1 MGKNLRGRD
10 LGPGLSQR
18 KDGRYSARFV
28 TKSGKRKEKYF
39 NTLSQARIWLENAR
53 YEDREEVELA
63 PFELVADNI
72 MRDMPAPSEL
82 SEITVDEWF
91 EFWLDNIVPHL
102 AWNTLR
108 NYKDRYKFNI
118 SPVIGRLRM
127 RDVRPMHCKKVLY
140 DMDKDYAGSTIR
152 QTYITMGTMFKA
164 AKMNDVIT
172 KHPMD
177 GVMYTKT
184 VRAKS
189 DIRYLTAAEQ
199 ERFLMVARRSHNAR
213 AYELILETGL
223 RTGELIGLTWDAIDF
238 KHRTLTVNKTLEY
251 RHSRGTWMAGPP
263 KTIASY
269 RTIPLTDKA
278 FDILKEI
285 QERRPFIKQA
295 PELSMTLEYMDRMTG
310 EMETLTMKDLVFI
323 NYRTGMPA
331 KNSSYDTHLYKLCD
345 EGGIRHFSMHVLR
358 HTYATRAIERGVNP
372 KALQQLL
379 GHASLQT
386 TMDKYVHVTDD
397 FKFQAVRQFEGKC

>member
-1 MGKNLRGRD
+1 MGRNLRGRD

-28 TKSGKRKEKYF
+28 SKTGKRKGKYF
-39 NTLSQARIWLENAR
+39 NTLSEARIWLEDAK
-53 YEDREEVELA
+53 YHDRNEIELA
-63 PFELVADNI
+63 PFEMVADSI
-72 MRDMPAPSEL
+72 MKDMPAPSTL

-102 AWNTLR
+102 AYNTLR
-108 NYKDRYKFNI
+108 NYRDRYRMNI

-127 RDVRPMHCKKVLY
+127 RDVRP
-140 DMDKDYAGSTIR
+140 
-152 QTYITMGTMFKA
+152 MFKA

-177 GVMYTKT
+177 GVMYTKA
-184 VRAKS
+184 VRAKN
-189 DIRYLTAAEQ
+189 DIRFLTEEEQ
-199 ERFLMVARRSHNAR
+199 KRFLQVAKRSHNYR
-213 AYELILETGL
+213 AYALILEMGL
-223 RTGELIGLTWDAIDF
+223 RTGELIGLTWDVIDF

-269 RTIPLTDKA
+269 RTIPLTNKA
-278 FDILKEI
+278 VDILRDI
-285 QERRPFIKQA
+285 QERRLFIKES
-295 PELSMTLEYMDRMTG
+295 PELSQTLEYMDRMTG

-345 EGGIRHFSMHVLR
+345 EGGIKRFSMHVHR
-358 HTYATRAIERGVNP
+358 HTYAARAIERGVNP

-379 GHASLQT
+379 GHASLST
-386 TMDKYVHVTDD
+386 TMDRYVHVTDD
-397 FKFQAVRQFEGKC
+397 FKLQAVRQFEGKN

>member
-28 TKSGKRKEKYF
+28 TNSGKRKEKYF

-102 AWNTLR
+102 AYNTLR
-108 NYKDRYKFNI
+108 NYRDRYRMNI

-127 RDVRPMHCKKVLY
+127 RDVRP
-140 DMDKDYAGSTIR
+140 
-152 QTYITMGTMFKA
+152 MFKA

-177 GVMYTKT
+177 GVMYTKA
-184 VRAKS
+184 VRAKN
-189 DIRYLTAAEQ
+189 DIRFLTEEEQ
-199 ERFLMVARRSHNAR
+199 KRFLQVAKRSHNYR
-213 AYELILETGL
+213 AYALILEMGL
-223 RTGELIGLTWDAIDF
+223 RTGELIGLTWDVIDF

-269 RTIPLTDKA
+269 R
-278 FDILKEI
+278 
-285 QERRPFIKQA
+285 
-295 PELSMTLEYMDRMTG
+295 DR
-310 EMETLTMKDLVFI
+310 KSV
-323 NYRTGMPA
+323 
-331 KNSSYDTHLYKLCD
+331 
-345 EGGIRHFSMHVLR
+345 V
-358 HTYATRAIERGVNP
+358 
-372 KALQQLL
+372 
-379 GHASLQT
+379 
-386 TMDKYVHVTDD
+386 
-397 FKFQAVRQFEGKC
+397 